1 VEAGMSRI
9 NARLD
14 DEHMAKLEQ
23 LKGQLHF
30 STTEVLKL
38 AIDDLYQQQVIQS
51 PSKLQQLLKSDFIA
65 CGEAE
70 VDLSANHKE
79 YLVQSLAGKYD
90 HR

>member
-1 VEAGMSRI
+1 MSRI

-14 DEHMAKLEQ
+14 EEHMAKLEL

-38 AIDDLYQQQVIQS
+38 AIDDLYQQQVTQS
-51 PSKLQQLLKSDFIA
+51 SSKLQQLLNSDFIA

-70 VDLSANHKE
+70 PDLSANHKA
-79 YLVQSLAGKYD
+79 YLTHSLAGKYD
-90 HR
+90 NR